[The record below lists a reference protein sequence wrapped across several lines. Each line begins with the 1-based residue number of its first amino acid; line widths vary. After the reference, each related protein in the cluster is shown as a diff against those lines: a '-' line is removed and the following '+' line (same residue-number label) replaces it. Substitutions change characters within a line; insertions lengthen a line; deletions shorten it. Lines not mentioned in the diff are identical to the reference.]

1 MRLQPPS
8 QPPSAPPST
17 HPRRRWGYDVKGVAR
32 NQAKILFAANN
43 FWGRTTSAISSST
56 DPDAYNGFGPYMPG
70 FEVIPYDD
78 VPALERA
85 LAADP
90 NVVAFMVEP
99 IQGEA
104 GVVVPREGYLAQC
117 HAALKRHNA
126 LLIADEVQVR

>member
-1 MRLQPPS
+1 
-8 QPPSAPPST
+8 
-17 HPRRRWGYDVKGVAR
+17 
-32 NQAKILFAANN
+32 
-43 FWGRTTSAISSST
+43 
-56 DPDAYNGFGPYMPG
+56 MPG

-90 NVVAFMVEP
+90 NVVGFMVEP

-104 GVVVPREGYLAQC
+104 GVVVPREGYLALC

-126 LLIADEVQVR
+126 LLIVDEVQVRARGYLFNY